1 MRLRREFYSVS
12 QNYFEFFRLPS
23 QFDIDLSALD
33 ANYRKIQAEVH
44 PDKFVTASPAERL
57 QSMQTA
63 TLANEA
69 YQTLKFP
76 TSRARYLLQLK
87 SIETL
92 EESNTA
98 MPADFLMTQMEWRE
112 AIEEA
117 ELAKDVNALDAQR
130 TMMKNTAKSL
140 QQRLATVLIDESK
153 FAEAAQIV
161 RKLSFIDKISADVG
175 NMIAKLDD

>member
-1 MRLRREFYSVS
+1 MS

-23 QFDIDLSALD
+23 QYDIDLSLLD

-69 YQTLKFP
+69 YQTLKQP
-76 TSRARYLLQLK
+76 TSRARYLLQL
-87 SIETL
+87 SGVETL

-117 ELAKDVNALDAQR
+117 EDAKDIDALDAQLS
-130 TMMKNTAKSL
+130 MMKSAAKSL
-140 QQRLATVLIDESK
+140 QLNLAAALSDANTL
-153 FAEAAQIV
+153 AEAAQIV
-161 RKLSFIDKISADVG
+161 RKLSFIDKVSADVG
-175 NMIAKLDD
+175 NIIARLEN